1 MTPID
6 ELQQQMF
13 DAMTPAERVQ
23 YASRMFEWARGVI
36 ERQLRTEF
44 GELPRAELTYRIAL
58 RMYGSEPAMRKLI
71 EERLADVSA

>member
-6 ELQQQMF
+6 KLQQRMF

-23 YASRMFEWARGVI
+23 YASRMFEWARGMI
-36 ERQLRTEF
+36 ERELRTEY
-44 GELPRAELTYRIAL
+44 GELSQQELTYRIAL
-58 RMYGSEPAMRKLI
+58 HMYGSEPAMRKLI